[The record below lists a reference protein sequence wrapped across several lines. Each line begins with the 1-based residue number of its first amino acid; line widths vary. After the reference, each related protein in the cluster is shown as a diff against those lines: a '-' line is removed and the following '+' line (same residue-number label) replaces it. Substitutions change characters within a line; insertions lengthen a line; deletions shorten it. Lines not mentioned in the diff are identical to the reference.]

1 MSDFL
6 RAAEGQ
12 LTFVH
17 GIAAEDTR
25 AFELVNK
32 TNQFNLNGIRYD
44 EAAWSKRIQD
54 PHTRAITVSYK
65 DKFGKLGRIAVM
77 LGRLEGKTMILE
89 SWVMSC
95 RAFSRRV
102 EFHCLEYL
110 YERLGVEEIVFQAV
124 KTDRNRP
131 LVEFLEGLTEAAVQP
146 SLHISRAAFVS
157 RAPER
162 PHHCTEESYAIG

>member
-44 EAAWSKRIQD
+44 EAAWSKRIRD
-54 PHTRAITVSYK
+54 PRTRAITVSYK

-95 RAFSRRV
+95 PRFRAGSSFIAWSTCTRGSASRKS
-102 EFHCLEYL
+102 CS
-110 YERLGVEEIVFQAV
+110 RL
-124 KTDRNRP
+124 
-131 LVEFLEGLTEAAVQP
+131 
-146 SLHISRAAFVS
+146 
-157 RAPER
+157 
-162 PHHCTEESYAIG
+162 